1 MTNFQYNQSPNGA
14 WIVQA
19 WVSFAVSLS
28 AMLLGAVYLELEPW
42 VRAFIALGTLYLAT
56 SCFTLAKTVRDQQEA
71 GRIVS
76 RVDEAKIE
84 KLLSESGVASF

>member
-1 MTNFQYNQSPNGA
+1 MQHVEINHTPTGA
-14 WIVQA
+14 WVAQA
-19 WVSFAVSLS
+19 WISFAVSFS
-28 AMLLGAVYLELEPW
+28 AMLLAAVYLDLEPW

-56 SCFTLAKTVRDQQEA
+56 SCFTLAKTVRDQHEA

-84 KLLSESGVASF
+84 KILTQSDL